1 MRREGQFALHG
12 VAQRVSFATVAEALL
27 NKGLRVAN
35 VSRNM
40 GCMNPPSPAANIV
53 LTLDLPQPVARALL
67 RLVRELPA
75 DYIDALAT
83 DQDEL
88 FAMID
93 AHKAVCEA
101 FIRVGLLAEPAPLA
115 SDQQDDDGLPL
126 GQA

>member
-1 MRREGQFALHG
+1 
-12 VAQRVSFATVAEALL
+12 
-27 NKGLRVAN
+27 
-35 VSRNM
+35 
-40 GCMNPPSPAANIV
+40 MNPPSPAANIV

>member
-1 MRREGQFALHG
+1 MTPPALPS
-12 VAQRVSFATVAEALL
+12 QEA
-27 NKGLRVAN
+27 AAA
-35 VSRNM
+35 
-40 GCMNPPSPAANIV
+40 PAANIA
-53 LTLDLPQPVARALL
+53 LTLDLPEPVARALL

-75 DYIDALAT
+75 DYIDKLAN

-101 FIRVGLLAEPAPLA
+101 FIRVGLQAEPAPLA
-115 SDQQDDDGLPL
+115 SDPDDFDGLPV